1 MKRLDIVTATAGVL
15 GLISVGLAS
24 QGGLA
29 LVVAPVSGEKHCMDR
44 LAAFL
49 GVPSGGA
56 AVNLALLLSE
66 LWIGFIPLALLGA
79 AAMLI
84 RRRKGLA
91 R

>member
-1 MKRLDIVTATAGVL
+1 
-15 GLISVGLAS
+15 
-24 QGGLA
+24 
-29 LVVAPVSGEKHCMDR
+29 MDR

-66 LWIGFIPLALLGA
+66 PWIVFIPLALLGVS
-79 AAMLI
+79 AMPI
-84 RRRKGLA
+84 RRRKGLS